1 MKKTGWQKA
10 WVRALTTLLTAA
22 LMVMIFCF
30 STENAEASDRRSGVL
45 SLALIRVFQ
54 PDYEQM
60 DAGEQQ
66 LVYDETQRVVRKCAH
81 LTEYLLLGLV
91 IRLCLE
97 SWFGHR
103 TGRSRTLAG
112 SSLVTGIFYACTD
125 KMDPVTSYV
134 ESGNLQSILLNSGL
148 NGNPQAMHQ
157 SF

>member
-1 MKKTGWQKA
+1 
-10 WVRALTTLLTAA
+10 
-22 LMVMIFCF
+22 MVMIFCF

-45 SLALIRVFQ
+45 SLAIIRVFH

-66 LVYDETQRVVRKCAH
+66 IVYDETQRVVRKCAH
-81 LTEYLLLGLV
+81 LTEYLLLGMV

-112 SSLVTGIFYACTD
+112 SSLATGIFYACTD
-125 KMDPVTSYV
+125 EIHQLAIDGRNGQWTDVLAGVALAIPA
-134 ESGNLQSILLNSGL
+134 IGL
-148 NGNPQAMHQ
+148 ISRRMAGKQ
-157 SF
+157 